1 MPVVTSQSHY
11 SFLYMRIDI
20 NQKKIAIGDKYQ
32 IFIEGQPAYR
42 ASNELF
48 RLLAVINLYKDEDS
62 KARLTIHKEWFFWK
76 PKYTIHLHDNQTVGF
91 RADSWWKM
99 HYQCHRSPNIYHIYG
114 HRGRKFS
121 IYKDHT
127 QVAWWEKKAVSWF
140 DGDNY
145 IITADQDCDI
155 ELIIAFCLIIDN
167 HKSKR
172 HGDNAVSYDIGNIG
186 GQVREFDPHWK
197 PK

>member
-1 MPVVTSQSHY
+1 
-11 SFLYMRIDI
+11 MRIDI

-32 IFIEGQPAYR
+32 IFLEGQQTYK

-48 RLLAVINLYKDEDS
+48 RLLSVINLFKNDS
-62 KARLTIHKEWFFWK
+62 DRPRLTINKQWFLWK
-76 PKYTIHLHDNQTVGF
+76 PKYQIRLHDLNSTLEF
-91 RADSWWKM
+91 RAESFWDM
-99 HYQCHRSPNIYHIYG
+99 HYQCHCSPDMYHVYG
-114 HRGRKFS
+114 HHGRKYS
-121 IYKDHT
+121 VYRNNT
-127 QVAWWEKKAVSWF
+127 QVAWWEKEAVSWF

-145 IITADQDCDI
+145 TITADSDSNLD
-155 ELIIAFCLIIDN
+155 LIIAFCLIIDN

-186 GQVREFDPHWK
+186 GQVREFDPGWR

>member
-1 MPVVTSQSHY
+1 
-11 SFLYMRIDI
+11 MRIDI

-32 IFIEGQPAYR
+32 VFIDGQLAYK

-48 RLLAVINLYKDEDS
+48 RLLSVINLCKTDDF
-62 KARLTIHKEWFFWK
+62 KPRLTINKQWFFWK
-76 PKYTIHLHDNQTVGF
+76 PNYTIRLHDNRTVEF
-91 RADSWWKM
+91 RADSFWKM
-99 HYQCHRSPNIYHIYG
+99 HYQCHVSPDMYHVYG

-121 IYKDHT
+121 VYRNT
-127 QVAWWEKKAVSWF
+127 NQVAWWEKEAVSWF
-140 DGDNY
+140 EGDNY
-145 IITADQDCDI
+145 TITADHDCNV

-172 HGDNAVSYDIGNIG
+172 HGDSAVSYNIGNIG
-186 GQVREFDPHWK
+186 AEVKAFNPYWS

>member
-32 IFIEGQPAYR
+32 IFIDGQPAYR

>member
-1 MPVVTSQSHY
+1 
-11 SFLYMRIDI
+11 MRIDI
-20 NQKKIAIGDKYQ
+20 NQKKIAIGDKYR
-32 IFIEGQPAYR
+32 IFLDGQPAYR

-48 RLLAVINLYKDEDS
+48 RMLAVINLYKGEDS
-62 KARLTIHKEWFFWK
+62 NPRLTINKQWFFWK
-76 PKYTIHLHDNQTVGF
+76 PKYSIRLPDSRTVDF

-99 HYQCHRSPNIYHIYG
+99 HYKCYYGSDLYEIYG

-121 IYKDHT
+121 VYRNNM
-127 QVAWWEKKAVSWF
+127 QVAGWEKEAVSWF

-145 IITADQDCDI
+145 TITADHDCNA

-167 HKSKR
+167 HKSNR

-186 GQVREFDPHWK
+186 GQVKTFDSGWRAK
-197 PK
+197 